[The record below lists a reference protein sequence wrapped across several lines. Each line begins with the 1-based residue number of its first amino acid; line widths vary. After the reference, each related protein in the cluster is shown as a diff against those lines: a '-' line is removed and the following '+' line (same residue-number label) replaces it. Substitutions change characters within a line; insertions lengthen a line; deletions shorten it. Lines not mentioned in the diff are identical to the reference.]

1 MAIILYGDYND
12 FDKLVIDFKSKHG
25 DDIHI
30 SYLKLDDNPLVT
42 HQNAEAWV
50 RYLHRRI
57 KDLITKEAMQ
67 SEEFT
72 AIREA
77 LEEQKRRHDEWVAGE
92 PERRRREAHRK
103 GLRRTPSLGYIPEGI
118 NVDYDKQ
125 YGYYIDSAI
134 QWTPEDNDD
143 FLYQIRSLERMV
155 TKCANRCIELKRP
168 DAAYAQ
174 ATEVLR
180 SLPKWKQR
188 EELAP
193 FFIRYK
199 PRLRKLVKLTCTAMT
214 HSAVSWINQE
224 KLNKA
229 NALIE
234 AFQAEFV
241 CWGMKR
247 MTMLDLRLKA
257 SIKGNPLPIERKPN
271 KAELY
276 EIERAQ
282 RKAKEEARRK
292 AEEEAERH
300 SLIPLNQYLEQTVFD
315 SSHID
320 WECMTIGRMINTV
333 GSEIKKYMNQGK
345 THEALLLFLQTVK
358 SMCRHYIKDEHYN
371 YFDDMY
377 DPDYSCMNIVD
388 TLNDAYAKGKFSQS
402 DLDFFHQA
410 WKEIEQTEAY
420 NEGIAYYKFKF

>member
-1 MAIILYGDYND
+1 MIIDPYQK
-12 FDKLVIDFKSKHG
+12 F
-25 DDIHI
+25 
-30 SYLKLDDNPLVT
+30 
-42 HQNAEAWV
+42 
-50 RYLHRRI
+50 RYLIVEIQERRDGKIYLHPLNLDESPLITEESAPVWARYFHDIIRNSLTEETMNSQAYKDVERQVRDQVAQEKKWAQQAELHIEREHRRR
-57 KDLITKEAMQ
+57 
-67 SEEFT
+67 S
-72 AIREA
+72 
-77 LEEQKRRHDEWVAGE
+77 
-92 PERRRREAHRK
+92 
-103 GLRRTPSLGYIPEGI
+103 LRRTPSLGYIPEGL

-143 FLYQIRSLERMV
+143 FLYQIRSMERMV
-155 TKCANRCIELKRP
+155 TKCVSRCIELKRP

-174 ATEVLR
+174 ASEVLR

-188 EELAP
+188 EELANY
-193 FFIRYK
+193 FIQYK
-199 PRLRKLVKLTCTAMT
+199 PRLRKLVKTACTAMT
-214 HSAVSWINQE
+214 SSAIAWNNMK
-224 KLNKA
+224 KLTEA

-247 MTMLDLRLKA
+247 MTMLDLRFMA
-257 SIKGNPLPIERKPN
+257 NITGEPIPIERKPN

-292 AEEEAERH
+292 AEEEAEKR

-320 WECMTIGRMINTV
+320 WECMTIGRMINTL
-333 GSEIKKYMNQGK
+333 GSEVKNFLNEGK

-388 TLNDAYAKGKFSQS
+388 DLNEAYAKGKFSQS

-420 NEGIAYYKFKF
+420 NEGIADYKFKF